1 MSAFIPYKNFDYILG
16 KQVNRP
22 DLPPL
27 GWNPDGRDTNNPH
40 GLICGE
46 SGAGK
51 TTLLKDLVTYLTMRG
66 KHLFVFDL
74 KGDLI
79 FHDNDGN
86 KIGNYID
93 FTAWDSEYGI
103 SFYEFDTG
111 VSQSEL
117 KLLIDNPNSMSTEQ
131 RFKIQNSGP
140 KVQVARLI
148 EILVSK
154 FFPNMG
160 VKQKDYLRHLFMD
173 TYLMNGF
180 IYNDISTWLN
190 KLPSLKDTLELIEMI
205 KKHNNV
211 GSNNDDELSRDF
223 IDSIKPE
230 IVNIDILKDRLVS
243 KDPLDDDKEA
253 IKKHIDAKEKY
264 LDNAYKEYLDNTKG
278 KFKKADILK
287 LSHEKWFEEKRI
299 NPTKY
304 ESKEAIRKIDE
315 LASYL
320 TSLNESEIFK
330 EEKPPVKAGL
340 NVINISGL
348 DIPIQRVLVDIW
360 LGKVF
365 RACKIRGEY
374 SKRTNKERGEK
385 VDTYFIVDETKL
397 ISGNSREKN
406 DPYSYLNRTAT
417 ESRGF
422 GLGILVAA
430 QSAEHYP
437 PEFLKNFHL
446 QIILKTSIA
455 DSEIVRKSFDV
466 DKETLKFT
474 QKGWGNALIKS
485 GQNFVKVKL
494 GSHVPIAA

>member
-1 MSAFIPYKNFDYILG
+1 MSIFLPYKDYEYILG

-22 DLPPL
+22 DLPSL
-27 GWNPDGRDTNNPH
+27 TWNPDSKTTNNPH

-46 SGAGK
+46 TGAGK
-51 TTLLKDLVTYLTMRG
+51 TTLLKDLVQYLTLRG

-74 KGDLI
+74 KGDLH
-79 FHDNDGN
+79 FKDNSGKD
-86 KIGNYID
+86 IGNYID

-111 VSQSEL
+111 VSELEL
-117 KLLIDNPNSMSTEQ
+117 KEIIQNQTSITQEQ

-140 KVQVARLI
+140 KVQIARLI

-173 TYLMNGF
+173 TYMLKG
-180 IYNDISTWLN
+180 IKYNDITTWN
-190 KLPSLKDTLELIEMI
+190 NELPSLKDTLKLINQIKKYNNIKVNSNDELINEFVINI
-205 KKHNNV
+205 KKEIIAIDQLEKRLKSKDQLDENKDEIKQYIIDKNKKLDEYFLKLK
-211 GSNNDDELSRDF
+211 NDSKGKYKEKDIIYNE
-223 IDSIKPE
+223 PE
-230 IVNIDILKDRLVS
+230 QWFKMYNID
-243 KDPLDDDKEA
+243 P
-253 IKKHIDAKEKY
+253 EKY
-264 LDNAYKEYLDNTKG
+264 
-278 KFKKADILK
+278 
-287 LSHEKWFEEKRI
+287 S
-299 NPTKY
+299 
-304 ESKEAIRKIDE
+304 SKEAIRKVDE

-320 TSLNESEIFK
+320 TSLDESEIFK
-330 EEKPPVKAGL
+330 EQRPPVKSGL

-374 SKRTNKERGEK
+374 SKRQNRDRGDK
-385 VDTYFIVDETKL
+385 VDTYFIIDETKL

-446 QIILKTSIA
+446 QIILKTSVA
-455 DSEIVRKSFDV
+455 DADIVKKSFDI

-474 QKGWGNALIKS
+474 QNYWGNALVKS
-485 GQNFVKVKL
+485 GKNFIKIKL
-494 GSHVPIAA
+494 NSHSK